1 MSSLT
6 MSRPSV
12 SSPLA
17 GTPNAGVATKRI
29 TPKRNSSFPSSQALR
44 PFPTVSAALRP
55 SPKPLDTSD
64 KKKSVKLI
72 EPPANSRTTFVLD
85 LSQAEFSRQD

>member
-1 MSSLT
+1 

-17 GTPNAGVATKRI
+17 GGPNATKRI

-44 PFPTVSAALRP
+44 PFPTVSTALRP
-55 SPKPLDTSD
+55 ISTQKTTSD
-64 KKKSVKLI
+64 KKSVKLI

>member
-6 MSRPSV
+6 ISRPNV

-17 GTPNAGVATKRI
+17 NASNGMATKRVV
-29 TPKRNSSFPSSQALR
+29 PKRNSSFPSSQALR
-44 PFPTVSAALRP
+44 PFPSVAGVLRP
-55 SPKPLDTSD
+55 TQKTGSEKKP
-64 KKKSVKLI
+64 VKII
-72 EPPANSRTTFVLD
+72 EPPANFRTTFVLD